1 MDEKPL
7 MPTTNAKARIL
18 LKEKK
23 ATVKRLRPFTIQL
36 TYETKTTYVQKTTLG
51 IDSGYLNIG
60 FSVVDEQKELI
71 SGEVKLL
78 QGMKERLIEK
88 SSYRRNRRQRLRY
101 RKARFDNRKKSKP
114 KGWLAPSL
122 QHKLNTHVKFINF
135 LHSLLPIHQTIVEVA
150 NFDIQKMKDD
160 LISGKGYQEGDMLGF
175 WNVREYV
182 LHRDGHKCQNPNCKN
197 KSKNPVLM
205 VHHLV
210 YRSEGG
216 TDRPENLATLCD
228 KCHTPA
234 NHKKGK
240 FLYDWMVQG
249 KQMKGFKD
257 ATFMSMIRWMLING
271 LKETYPNINFT
282 YGYLTKNKRIEQG
295 IEKSHRNDA
304 FVIANGTTQKRD
316 ESPFLVTQS
325 RLKDRSLEKFY
336 DAKYIDI
343 RTGEKVSASDLP
355 CGRSTRNKKLNTEN
369 LKCYRGQKLSK
380 GQRRIR
386 KQKYAYPANDLVK
399 YEGKVYTV
407 KGTQNSGKYVALKE
421 IKKVP
426 KVELLTPYV
435 FKKGLNW
442 SHGLC

>member
-1 MDEKPL
+1 MVYVISMDEKPL

-101 RKARFDNRKKSKP
+101 RKARFDNRNVDEQKELISGEVKLLQGMKERLIEKSSYRRNRRQRLRYRKARFDNRKNSKP

-257 ATFMSMIRWMLING
+257 ATFMSMIHWMLING
-271 LKETYPNINFT
+271 LREMYPNINFT

-316 ESPFLVTQS
+316 SQPSLITQS

-336 DAKYIDI
+336 DAKYIDT

-355 CGRSTRNKKLNTEN
+355 CGRSTRKRL
-369 LKCYRGQKLSK
+369 
-380 GQRRIR
+380 
-386 KQKYAYPANDLVK
+386 
-399 YEGKVYTV
+399 
-407 KGTQNSGKYVALKE
+407 
-421 IKKVP
+421 
-426 KVELLTPYV
+426 
-435 FKKGLNW
+435 
-442 SHGLC
+442 